1 MLTPKQRAQLRS
13 LAANL
18 PEVTQVGKG
27 GISENLITAADDA
40 LSTKELIK
48 IMVLENSGLNSL
60 DAGRQIAEGTGA
72 ELVAAIGRTFILYRE
87 SQKLKPEKRIK
98 LV

>member
-1 MLTPKQRAQLRS
+1 MITPKQRAQLRS

-18 PEVTQVGKG
+18 PEITQVGKG
-27 GISENLITAADDA
+27 GISENLIASVDES
-40 LSTKELIK
+40 LETKELIK
-48 IMVLENSGLNSL
+48 IKVLENSGLTSL
-60 DAGRQIAEGTGA
+60 DVGQEVADGTGA
-72 ELVAAIGRTFILYRE
+72 ELVAAIGRTFILYRQ